1 MLNKKNKKVEK
12 IIIDNM
18 LNELKHLDWF
28 YSVKPE
34 AFNRTIDN
42 MLEEIQELKRLYKIK
57 E

>member
-1 MLNKKNKKVEK
+1 MSNKKNKKVEK

-42 MLEEIQELKRLYKIK
+42 MLEEIQELKQLYKIK